1 MQEQEKACMRR
12 LEEDRRHLLY
22 RLDRIGFV
30 PDKDM
35 RESLAAIRADL
46 QMRINAVRDELM
58 RERL

>member
-1 MQEQEKACMRR
+1 MKEQENALIRR
-12 LEEDRRHLLY
+12 LEEDRMHLLY

-35 RESLAAIRADL
+35 RESLASIREDL

-58 RERL
+58 KK

>member
-1 MQEQEKACMRR
+1 MKEQENALIRR

-35 RESLAAIRADL
+35 RESLASIREDL

-58 RERL
+58 KR

>member
-1 MQEQEKACMRR
+1 MMNDKQLER

-35 RESLAAIRADL
+35 RESLAEIREDL
-46 QMRINAVRDELM
+46 RMRIEAVRDERM
-58 RERL
+58 GK

>member
-1 MQEQEKACMRR
+1 MNDKQLER

-35 RESLAAIRADL
+35 RESLAEIREDL
-46 QMRINAVRDELM
+46 RMRIEAVRDERM
-58 RERL
+58 GK

>member
-1 MQEQEKACMRR
+1 MMNDKQLER

-35 RESLAAIRADL
+35 RESLAEIREDL
-46 QMRINAVRDELM
+46 RMRIEAVQDERM
-58 RERL
+58 GK